1 MWSKTAMTKKEFRIW
16 LIKNDHTVTSLA
28 KAVGLSTRTIEN
40 YNANDRYPKQ
50 FQLALKGL
58 EK

>member
-1 MWSKTAMTKKEFRIW
+1 MTKKEFRIW